1 MTGKYK
7 IVAEYA
13 RISIADVLELTVTE
27 YLTYL
32 RDAVIYNSLQSKG
45 GREWLDNAWLL
56 EQSDVDRQALRSK
69 KYDK

>member
-27 YLTYL
+27 YLPYL
-32 RDAVIYNSLQSKG
+32 RDAVIYNSLQSKE

-69 KYDK
+69 